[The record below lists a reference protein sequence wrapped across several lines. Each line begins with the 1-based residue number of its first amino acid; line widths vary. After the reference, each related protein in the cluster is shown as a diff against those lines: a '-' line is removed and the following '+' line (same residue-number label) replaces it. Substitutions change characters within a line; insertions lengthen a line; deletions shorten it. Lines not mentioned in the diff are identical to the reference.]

1 MYVCLCHGVTGAEVC
16 DAVARGA
23 QTSKHIAMACGAG
36 SDCGRC
42 KRTIR
47 AIIAEQMGGPEAAG
61 RTALGIPATDR
72 STVRR
77 GEPAA

>member
-16 DAVARGA
+16 DAVAHGA
-23 QTSKHIAMACGAG
+23 QTSKRVAMACGAG

-42 KRTIR
+42 KHTIR
-47 AIIAEQMGGPEAAG
+47 AIIAEETGRPEAAG
-61 RTALGIPATDR
+61 RTGLAIPGTGHRAQ
-72 STVRR
+72 RR

>member
-23 QTSKHIAMACGAG
+23 QTSKHVAMACGAG

-47 AIIAEQMGGPEAAG
+47 AIIAEETGRPEAAG
-61 RTALGIPATDR
+61 RTGLGIPGVTR
-72 STVRR
+72 QTHRQ

>member
-23 QTSKHIAMACGAG
+23 QTSKHVAMACGAG

-47 AIIAEQMGGPEAAG
+47 AIIAEQTGPDAAARTAVGIPGIGG
-61 RTALGIPATDR
+61 RTD
-72 STVRR
+72 RR